1 MLHLKH
7 IHKSKLA
14 MNKLHFILNP
24 LKLATL
30 LAGALALTACINLA
44 PFYSRPEAPVPAT
57 LGDVANE
64 QKALAEIKW
73 QSFVTNKRL
82 QQVID
87 LSLKNNRDLRVAT
100 LNIERARA
108 QYQVQRADLFP
119 TVAATLSET
128 ASKGLS
134 NVGNNGNVAAG
145 TVAASNNNSGN
156 VSHVY
161 RATVGF
167 SAYELDLFGRIRNLN
182 AQALQTFYS
191 EEENRKTTQIS
202 LVAEIST
209 AWLTLAADK
218 KRLAIAQQ
226 TLKSQQNTYDINQK
240 MFDLGVANAL
250 TLKQLQTSVD
260 NARVAVAT
268 YNIQIQQDINALNL
282 LAGSI
287 VPAAWLPDSAL
298 SSVALFTALPRG
310 VTSKT
315 LQQRPDVRAAEHL
328 LEGAN
333 ANIGALRAAFFP
345 TISLT
350 TTVGSASTELNGLF
364 GPGSRIWTFVPQISL
379 PIFNGGRNRANLTI
393 GEKNQQILL
402 AQYEKTV
409 QTAFREVADVLAQ
422 REGIQTQIEAQ
433 KSLTDAASA
442 AFQLAD
448 ARFKNGV
455 DSYLV
460 VLDAQRTLYTAEQ
473 SLVTLELNDAA
484 SQLTLYKVLG
494 GGWQ

>member
-1 MLHLKH
+1 MLNIRYMAL
-7 IHKSKLA
+7 I
-14 MNKLHFILNP
+14 
-24 LKLATL
+24 
-30 LAGALALTACINLA
+30 AGSLALTACINLA

-57 LGDVANE
+57 FGNAPSE
-64 QKALAEIKW
+64 QKAVTELAW
-73 QSFVTNKRL
+73 QSFITDKRL
-82 QQVID
+82 QQVVD
-87 LSLKNNRDLRVAT
+87 LALKNNRDLRVAT
-100 LNIERARA
+100 LNIEKSRAL
-108 QYQVQRADLFP
+108 YQVQRADLFP

-128 ASKGLS
+128 ASKGMS
-134 NVGNNGNVAAG
+134 NVGNIGAATTGAAG
-145 TVAASNNNSGN
+145 TVAASNNRSGN
-156 VSHVY
+156 VSHIY

-167 SAYELDLFGRIRNLN
+167 SAYELDLFGRIRNLSE
-182 AQALQTFYS
+182 QALQTFYAD
-191 EEENRKTTQIS
+191 EENRKSTQIS
-202 LVAEIST
+202 LVAEVAT

-218 KRLAIAQQ
+218 KRLDIAQQ
-226 TLKSQQNTYDINQK
+226 TLKSQQNTYHINQK

-260 NARVAVAT
+260 TARVAVAT
-268 YNIQIQQDINALNL
+268 YNIQIKQDINALNL
-282 LAGSI
+282 LAGSV
-287 VPAAWLPDSAL
+287 VPPTLLPENTLASVVL
-298 SSVALFTALPRG
+298 SSTLPRG
-310 VTSKT
+310 VTSST

-350 TTVGSASTELNGLF
+350 TTIGSASTELNNLF
-364 GPGSRIWTFVPQISL
+364 SSGSSIWTFVPQLSI
-379 PIFNGGRNRANLTI
+379 PIFNAGRNRSNLAV

-409 QTAFREVADVLAQ
+409 QTAFREVADVLVQ
-422 REGIQTQIEAQ
+422 REGLQSQIEAQ
-433 KSLTDAASA
+433 QSLTDAASA

-473 SLVTLELNDAA
+473 TLVTLQLSDAA

-494 GGWQ
+494 GGWH

>member
-1 MLHLKH
+1 
-7 IHKSKLA
+7 
-14 MNKLHFILNP
+14 MNKSTMHKLLP
-24 LKLATL
+24 LLKLPAVI
-30 LAGALALTACINLA
+30 AGSLTLTACINLA

-57 LGDVANE
+57 LGTVATDE
-64 QKALAEIKW
+64 KALTDLGW
-73 QSFVTNKRL
+73 QRFITDKRL
-82 QQVID
+82 QQVVD
-87 LSLKNNRDLRVAT
+87 LALKNNRDLRVAT

-128 ASKGLS
+128 ASKGMS
-134 NVGNNGNVAAG
+134 NVGNIGAATTGAAG
-145 TVAASNNNSGN
+145 TVAASNNRSGS

-167 SAYELDLFGRIRNLN
+167 SAYELDLFGRIRNLSE
-182 AQALQTFYS
+182 QALQSFYS
-191 EEENRKTTQIS
+191 EEENRKSTQIS
-202 LVAEIST
+202 LVAEVAT

-218 KRLAIAQQ
+218 KRLDIAQQ

-268 YNIQIQQDINALNL
+268 YNIQIKQDINALNL
-282 LAGSI
+282 LTGSM
-287 VPAAWLPDSAL
+287 VPVTLLPDSSLA
-298 SSVALFTALPRG
+298 SVVLNKELPRG
-310 VTSKT
+310 VSSKT

-350 TTVGSASTELNGLF
+350 TTVGTASTDLNRLF
-364 GPGSRIWTFVPQISL
+364 HSGSGIWTFVPQISI
-379 PIFNGGRNRANLTI
+379 PVFNAGRNRSNLEV

-409 QTAFREVADVLAQ
+409 QTAFREMADVLVQ
-422 REGIQTQIEAQ
+422 REGLQTQIDAQ
-433 KSLTDAASA
+433 QSLTDAAAA

-473 SLVTLELNDAA
+473 SLVTLQLNDAA

-494 GGWQ
+494 GGWH

>member
-1 MLHLKH
+1 M
-7 IHKSKLA
+7 SKPHA
-14 MNKLHFILNP
+14 MRQYFKQ
-24 LKLATL
+24 A
-30 LAGALALTACINLA
+30 ALITCSLSLTACINLA
-44 PFYSRPEAPVPAT
+44 PFFSPPEAPVPAT
-57 LGDVANE
+57 YGTVDND
-64 QKALAEIKW
+64 QKALTELGW
-73 QSFVTNKRL
+73 QSFITDKRL
-82 QQVID
+82 QQVVD
-87 LSLKNNRDLRVAT
+87 LSLKNNRDLRVAS
-100 LNIERARA
+100 LNIEKARA

-134 NVGNNGNVAAG
+134 NVGNNGNVSAG

-191 EEENRKTTQIS
+191 QEENRKSTQIS
-202 LVAEIST
+202 LVAEVAT

-218 KRLAIAQQ
+218 RRLEIAQQ
-226 TLKSQQNTYDINQK
+226 TLKSQQNTYEINQK
-240 MFDLGVANAL
+240 MFELGVANAL
-250 TLKQLQTSVD
+250 TLRQLQTSVD

-268 YNIQIQQDINALNL
+268 YNIQIKQDINALNL
-282 LAGSI
+282 LAGSM
-287 VPAAWLPDSAL
+287 VPSTLLPDSAL
-298 SSVALFTALPRG
+298 SSVALTTALPRG

-350 TTVGSASTELNGLF
+350 TTIGTASTELDGLF

-379 PIFNGGRNRANLTI
+379 PIFNAGRNRSNLEI

-409 QTAFREVADVLAQ
+409 QTAFREVADVLVQ
-422 REGIQTQIEAQ
+422 REGLQAQLEAQ
-433 KSLTDAASA
+433 QSLNGAAA
-442 AFQLAD
+442 EAFRLAD

-473 SLVTLELNDAA
+473 TLVTLQLSDAA

-494 GGWQ
+494 GGWH

>member
-1 MLHLKH
+1 MSKLQAMSHHLKLTA
-7 IHKSKLA
+7 I
-14 MNKLHFILNP
+14 I
-24 LKLATL
+24 
-30 LAGALALTACINLA
+30 AGTCSLTACINLA
-44 PFYSRPEAPVPAT
+44 PFFSPPQAPVPAT
-57 LGDVANE
+57 FGNVNNE
-64 QKALAEIKW
+64 QKPLTELGW
-73 QSFVTNKRL
+73 QSFITEKRL
-82 QQVID
+82 QQVVD
-87 LSLKNNRDLRVAT
+87 LALKNNRDLRVAT

-156 VSHVY
+156 VSHIY

-226 TLKSQQNTYDINQK
+226 TLKSQQDTYDINQK
-240 MFDLGVANAL
+240 MFELGVANAL

-282 LAGSI
+282 LAGSS
-287 VPAAWLPDSAL
+287 VPMALLPDSQL
-298 SSVALFTALPRG
+298 TSVVFSTTLPRG

-379 PIFNGGRNRANLTI
+379 PIFNGGRNRANLEI

-409 QTAFREVADVLAQ
+409 QTAFREVADVLVQ
-422 REGIQTQIEAQ
+422 REGLQAQLEAQ
-433 KSLTDAASA
+433 QSLNGAAA
-442 AFQLAD
+442 EAFKLAD

-473 SLVTLELNDAA
+473 SLVTLQLSDAA

-494 GGWQ
+494 GGWR

>member
-1 MLHLKH
+1 MSNLMRH
-7 IHKSKLA
+7 
-14 MNKLHFILNP
+14 P
-24 LKLATL
+24 LKLS
-30 LAGALALTACINLA
+30 ALIVCSLSLTACINLA
-44 PFYSRPEAPVPAT
+44 PFFSPPEAPVPAT
-57 LGDVANE
+57 LGTVDND
-64 QKALAEIKW
+64 QKVLTELGW
-73 QSFVTNKRL
+73 QSFINDKRL
-82 QQVID
+82 QQVVD

-100 LNIERARA
+100 LNIEKARA

-134 NVGNNGNVAAG
+134 NVGNNGNVSAG

-191 EEENRKTTQIS
+191 REDNRNSTQIS
-202 LVAEIST
+202 LVAEVAT

-218 KRLAIAQQ
+218 RRLEIAQQ

-250 TLKQLQTSVD
+250 TLRQLQTSVD

-268 YNIQIQQDINALNL
+268 YNIQIKQDINALNL
-282 LAGSI
+282 LAGSM
-287 VPAAWLPDSAL
+287 VPAALLPDSAL
-298 SSVALFTALPRG
+298 SSVALTTALPRG

-345 TISLT
+345 TISMT
-350 TTVGSASTELNGLF
+350 TTIGTASTELDGLF

-379 PIFNGGRNRANLTI
+379 PIFNAGRNRSNLDI

-409 QTAFREVADVLAQ
+409 QTAFREVADVLVQ
-422 REGIQTQIEAQ
+422 REGLQAQLEAQ
-433 KSLTDAASA
+433 QSLNGAAA
-442 AFQLAD
+442 EAFRLAD

-473 SLVTLELNDAA
+473 TLVTLQLSDAA
-484 SQLTLYKVLG
+484 SQLTLYKVFG

>member
-1 MLHLKH
+1 MKLTRLNLMLTLKH
-7 IHKSKLA
+7 LA
-14 MNKLHFILNP
+14 WMP
-24 LKLATL
+24 
-30 LAGALALTACINLA
+30 GALALSACINLA
-44 PFYSRPEAPVPAT
+44 PFYSQPEAPVPAS
-57 LGDVANE
+57 LGTVSTE
-64 QKALAEIKW
+64 QKPLTEVSW
-73 QSFVTNKRL
+73 QSFITDKRL
-82 QQVID
+82 QQVLD
-87 LSLKNNRDLRVAT
+87 LALKNNRDLRVAT

-119 TVAATLSET
+119 TVNAALSET
-128 ASKGLS
+128 ASKGMS
-134 NVGNNGNVAAG
+134 NVGNNGNVSAG
-145 TVAASNNNSGN
+145 TVAASNNSSGN

-161 RATVGF
+161 RATLGF
-167 SAYELDLFGRIRNLN
+167 SAYELDLFGRVRNLN
-182 AQALQTFYS
+182 AQALQAFYA
-191 EEENRKTTQIS
+191 EQENRKSTQIS
-202 LVAEIST
+202 LVAEVAT

-218 KRLAIAQQ
+218 KRLQIAQQ
-226 TLKSQQNTYDINQK
+226 TLQSQQNTYQINQK

-268 YNIQIQQDINALNL
+268 YNIQIQQDTNALNL
-282 LAGSI
+282 LAGSM
-287 VPAAWLPDSAL
+287 VPVAWLPDSSLA
-298 SSVALFTALPRG
+298 SVALTTALPRG
-310 VTSKT
+310 ITSKT
-315 LQQRPDVRAAEHL
+315 LQQRPDVRAAEHQ

-350 TTVGSASTELNGLF
+350 TTIGTASTELNGLF
-364 GPGSRIWTFVPQISL
+364 QTGSRIWTFVPQITL
-379 PIFNGGRNRANLTI
+379 PIFNAGRNRANLTV

-409 QTAFREVADVLAQ
+409 QTAFREVADVLVQ
-422 REGIQTQIEAQ
+422 REGLKAQIEAQ
-433 KSLTDAASA
+433 KSLTDAAAA

-473 SLVTLELNDAA
+473 SLITLQLNDAA
-484 SQLTLYKVLG
+484 SQLTLYKVVG

>member
-1 MLHLKH
+1 MSKRH
-7 IHKSKLA
+7 I
-14 MNKLHFILNP
+14 MRPP
-24 LKLATL
+24 LQRL
-30 LAGALALTACINLA
+30 LLIAIPLSLTACINLA
-44 PFYSRPEAPVPAT
+44 PFYSRPEAPVPASFGT
-57 LGDVANE
+57 VAAE
-64 QKALAEIKW
+64 QKPLTDLGW
-73 QSFVTNKRL
+73 QSFITDKRL
-82 QQVID
+82 QQVVD

-100 LNIERARA
+100 LTIERSRA

-119 TVAATLSET
+119 TVAAALSET
-128 ASKGLS
+128 ASKGMS
-134 NVGNNGNVAAG
+134 NVGNNGNVSAG

-182 AQALQTFYS
+182 EQALQTFYAD
-191 EEENRKTTQIS
+191 EENRKSTQIS
-202 LVAEIST
+202 LVAEVAT

-218 KRLAIAQQ
+218 KRLEIAQQ
-226 TLKSQQNTYDINQK
+226 TLKSQQNTYAINQK
-240 MFDLGVANAL
+240 MFELGVANAL

-260 NARVAVAT
+260 TARVAVAT
-268 YNIQIQQDINALNL
+268 YSIQIKQDINALNL
-282 LAGSI
+282 LAGSV
-287 VPAAWLPDSAL
+287 VPVAWLPDNTLA
-298 SSVALFTALPRG
+298 SVALSAPLPRG
-310 VTSKT
+310 VTSNT

-350 TTVGSASTELNGLF
+350 TTIGTASTELNRLF
-364 GPGSRIWTFVPQISL
+364 HSGSGIWTFVPQISV
-379 PIFNGGRNRANLTI
+379 PIFNAGRNRSNLTI

-409 QTAFREVADVLAQ
+409 QTAFREVADVLVQ
-422 REGIQTQIEAQ
+422 REGLQTQIEAQ
-433 KSLTDAASA
+433 KSLTVAAAA

-473 SLVTLELNDAA
+473 SLVTLQLNDAA
-484 SQLTLYKVLG
+484 SQLTLYKVVG
-494 GGWQ
+494 GGWH

>member
-1 MLHLKH
+1 M
-7 IHKSKLA
+7 SKLHA
-14 MNKLHFILNP
+14 MSQYFKQ
-24 LKLATL
+24 A
-30 LAGALALTACINLA
+30 ALISCSLSLTACINLA
-44 PFYSRPEAPVPAT
+44 PFFSPPEAPVPAT
-57 LGDVANE
+57 YGTVDND
-64 QKALAEIKW
+64 QKALTELGW
-73 QSFVTNKRL
+73 QSFITDKRL
-82 QQVID
+82 QQVVD
-87 LSLKNNRDLRVAT
+87 LSLKNNRDLRVAS
-100 LNIERARA
+100 LNIEKARA

-134 NVGNNGNVAAG
+134 NVGNNGNVSAG

-191 EEENRKTTQIS
+191 QEENRKSTQIS
-202 LVAEIST
+202 LVAEVAT

-218 KRLAIAQQ
+218 RRLEIAEQ
-226 TLKSQQNTYDINQK
+226 TLKSQQTTYEINQK
-240 MFDLGVANAL
+240 MFELGVANAL
-250 TLKQLQTSVD
+250 TLRQLQTSVD

-268 YNIQIQQDINALNL
+268 YNIQIKQDINALNL
-282 LAGSI
+282 LAGSM
-287 VPAAWLPDSAL
+287 VPSTLLPNSAL
-298 SSVALFTALPRG
+298 SSVSLTTSLPRG

-350 TTVGSASTELNGLF
+350 TTIGTASTELDGLF

-379 PIFNGGRNRANLTI
+379 PIFNAGRNRSNLEI

-409 QTAFREVADVLAQ
+409 QTAFREVADVLVQ
-422 REGIQTQIEAQ
+422 REGLQAQLEAQ
-433 KSLTDAASA
+433 QSLNGAAA
-442 AFQLAD
+442 EAFRLAD

-473 SLVTLELNDAA
+473 TLVTLQLSDAA

-494 GGWQ
+494 GGWH

>member
-1 MLHLKH
+1 MKLTRLNLMLTLKH
-7 IHKSKLA
+7 LA
-14 MNKLHFILNP
+14 WMP
-24 LKLATL
+24 
-30 LAGALALTACINLA
+30 GALALSACINLA
-44 PFYSRPEAPVPAT
+44 PFYSQPEAPVPAS
-57 LGDVANE
+57 LGTVSAE
-64 QKALAEIKW
+64 QKPLTEVSW
-73 QSFVTNKRL
+73 QSFITDKRL
-82 QQVID
+82 QQVLD
-87 LSLKNNRDLRVAT
+87 LALKNNRDLRVAT

-119 TVAATLSET
+119 SVNAALSET
-128 ASKGLS
+128 ASKGMS
-134 NVGNNGNVAAG
+134 NVGNNGNVSAG
-145 TVAASNNNSGN
+145 TVAASNNSSGN

-161 RATVGF
+161 RATLGF
-167 SAYELDLFGRIRNLN
+167 SAYELDLFGRVRNLN
-182 AQALQTFYS
+182 AQALQAFYA
-191 EEENRKTTQIS
+191 EQENRKSTQIS
-202 LVAEIST
+202 LVAEVAT

-218 KRLAIAQQ
+218 KRLQIAQQ
-226 TLKSQQNTYDINQK
+226 TLQSQQNTYQINQK

-268 YNIQIQQDINALNL
+268 YNIQIQQDTNALNL
-282 LAGSI
+282 LAGSM
-287 VPAAWLPDSAL
+287 VPVAWLPDSSLA
-298 SSVALFTALPRG
+298 SVALTTALPRG

-315 LQQRPDVRAAEHL
+315 LQQRPDVRAAEHQ

-350 TTVGSASTELNGLF
+350 TTIGTASTELNGLF
-364 GPGSRIWTFVPQISL
+364 QTGSRIWTFVPQITL
-379 PIFNGGRNRANLTI
+379 PIFNAGRNRANLTV
-393 GEKNQQILL
+393 GERNQQILL

-409 QTAFREVADVLAQ
+409 QTAFREVADVLVQ
-422 REGIQTQIEAQ
+422 REGLKAQIEAQ
-433 KSLTDAASA
+433 KSLTDAAAA

-473 SLVTLELNDAA
+473 SLITLQLNDAA
-484 SQLTLYKVLG
+484 SQLTLYKVVG

>member
-1 MLHLKH
+1 M
-7 IHKSKLA
+7 SKLHA
-14 MNKLHFILNP
+14 MSQYFKQ
-24 LKLATL
+24 A
-30 LAGALALTACINLA
+30 ALISCSLSLTACINLA
-44 PFYSRPEAPVPAT
+44 PFFSPPEAPVPAT
-57 LGDVANE
+57 YGTVDND
-64 QKALAEIKW
+64 QKALTELGW
-73 QSFVTNKRL
+73 QSFITDKRL
-82 QQVID
+82 QQVVD
-87 LSLKNNRDLRVAT
+87 LSLKNNRDLRVAS
-100 LNIERARA
+100 LNIEKARA

-134 NVGNNGNVAAG
+134 NVGNNGNVSAG

-191 EEENRKTTQIS
+191 QEENRKSTQIS
-202 LVAEIST
+202 LVAEVAT

-218 KRLAIAQQ
+218 RRLEIAQQ
-226 TLKSQQNTYDINQK
+226 TLKSQQNTYEINQK
-240 MFDLGVANAL
+240 MFELGVANAL
-250 TLKQLQTSVD
+250 TLRQLQTSVD

-268 YNIQIQQDINALNL
+268 YNIQIKQDINALNL
-282 LAGSI
+282 LAGSM
-287 VPAAWLPDSAL
+287 VPSTLLPDSAL
-298 SSVALFTALPRG
+298 SSVALTTALPRG

-350 TTVGSASTELNGLF
+350 TTIGTASTELDGLF

-379 PIFNGGRNRANLTI
+379 PIFNAGRNRSNLEI

-409 QTAFREVADVLAQ
+409 QTAFREVADVLVQ
-422 REGIQTQIEAQ
+422 REGLQAQLEAQ
-433 KSLTDAASA
+433 QSLNGAAA
-442 AFQLAD
+442 EAFRLAD

-473 SLVTLELNDAA
+473 TLVTLQLSDAA

-494 GGWQ
+494 GGWH

>member
-1 MLHLKH
+1 MKLTRLNLNHL
-7 IHKSKLA
+7 LWLPA
-14 MNKLHFILNP
+14 
-24 LKLATL
+24 
-30 LAGALALTACINLA
+30 ALALSACINLA
-44 PFYSRPEAPVPAT
+44 PFYSQLEAPVPAS
-57 LGDVANE
+57 LGTVSTE
-64 QKALAEIKW
+64 QKPLTEVSW
-73 QSFVTNKRL
+73 QSFITDKRL
-82 QQVID
+82 QQVLD
-87 LSLKNNRDLRVAT
+87 LALKNNRDLRVAT

-119 TVAATLSET
+119 TVNAALSET
-128 ASKGLS
+128 ASKGMS
-134 NVGNNGNVAAG
+134 NVGNNGNVSAG
-145 TVAASNNNSGN
+145 TVAASNNSSGN

-161 RATVGF
+161 RATLGF
-167 SAYELDLFGRIRNLN
+167 SAYELDLFGRVRNLN
-182 AQALQTFYS
+182 AQALQAFYA
-191 EEENRKTTQIS
+191 EQENRKSTQIS
-202 LVAEIST
+202 LVAEVAT

-218 KRLAIAQQ
+218 KRLQIAQQ
-226 TLKSQQNTYDINQK
+226 TLQSQQNTYQINQK
-240 MFDLGVANAL
+240 MFELGVANAL

-268 YNIQIQQDINALNL
+268 YNIQIQQDSNALNL
-282 LAGSI
+282 LAGSM
-287 VPAAWLPDSAL
+287 VPVALLPDSNLA
-298 SSVALFTALPRG
+298 SVALTTALPRG

-350 TTVGSASTELNGLF
+350 TTVGTASTELNGLF
-364 GPGSRIWTFVPQISL
+364 QTGSRIWTFVPQITL
-379 PIFNGGRNRANLTI
+379 PIFYGGRNRANLTV

-409 QTAFREVADVLAQ
+409 QTAFREVADVLVQ
-422 REGIQTQIEAQ
+422 REGLQAQIEAQ
-433 KSLTDAASA
+433 RSLTDAAAA

-473 SLVTLELNDAA
+473 TLVTLQLNDAA
-484 SQLTLYKVLG
+484 SQLTLYKVVG

>member
-1 MLHLKH
+1 M
-7 IHKSKLA
+7 SKPHA
-14 MNKLHFILNP
+14 MSQYFKE
-24 LKLATL
+24 A
-30 LAGALALTACINLA
+30 ALITCSLSLTACINLA
-44 PFYSRPEAPVPAT
+44 PFFSPPEAPVPAT
-57 LGDVANE
+57 YGTVDND
-64 QKALAEIKW
+64 QKALTELGW
-73 QSFVTNKRL
+73 QSFITDKRL
-82 QQVID
+82 QQVVD
-87 LSLKNNRDLRVAT
+87 LSLKNNRDLRVAS
-100 LNIERARA
+100 LNIEKARA

-134 NVGNNGNVAAG
+134 NVGNNGNVSAG

-191 EEENRKTTQIS
+191 QEENRKSTQIS
-202 LVAEIST
+202 LVAEVAT

-218 KRLAIAQQ
+218 RRLEIAQQ
-226 TLKSQQNTYDINQK
+226 TLKSQQNTYEINQK
-240 MFDLGVANAL
+240 MFELGVANAL
-250 TLKQLQTSVD
+250 TLRQLQTSVD

-268 YNIQIQQDINALNL
+268 YNIQIKQDINALNL
-282 LAGSI
+282 LAGSM
-287 VPAAWLPDSAL
+287 VPSTLLPDSAL
-298 SSVALFTALPRG
+298 SSVALTTALPRG

-350 TTVGSASTELNGLF
+350 TTIGTASTELDGLF

-379 PIFNGGRNRANLTI
+379 PIFNAGRNRSNLEI

-409 QTAFREVADVLAQ
+409 QTAFREVADVLVQ
-422 REGIQTQIEAQ
+422 REGLQAQLEAQ
-433 KSLTDAASA
+433 QSLNGAAA
-442 AFQLAD
+442 EAFRLAD

-473 SLVTLELNDAA
+473 TLVTLQLSDAA

>member
-1 MLHLKH
+1 M
-7 IHKSKLA
+7 SKPHA
-14 MNKLHFILNP
+14 MSQYFKQ
-24 LKLATL
+24 A
-30 LAGALALTACINLA
+30 ALITCSLSLTACINLA
-44 PFYSRPEAPVPAT
+44 PFFSPPEAPVPAT
-57 LGDVANE
+57 YGTVDND
-64 QKALAEIKW
+64 QKALTELGW
-73 QSFVTNKRL
+73 QSFITDKRL
-82 QQVID
+82 QQVVD
-87 LSLKNNRDLRVAT
+87 LSLKNNRDLRVAS
-100 LNIERARA
+100 LNIEKARA

-134 NVGNNGNVAAG
+134 NVGNNGNVSAG

-191 EEENRKTTQIS
+191 QEENRKSTQIS
-202 LVAEIST
+202 LVAEVAT

-218 KRLAIAQQ
+218 RRLEIAQQ
-226 TLKSQQNTYDINQK
+226 TLKSQQNTYEINQK
-240 MFDLGVANAL
+240 MFELGVANAL
-250 TLKQLQTSVD
+250 TLRQLQTSVD

-268 YNIQIQQDINALNL
+268 YNIQINQDINALNL
-282 LAGSI
+282 LAGSM
-287 VPAAWLPDSAL
+287 VPSTLLPDSAL
-298 SSVALFTALPRG
+298 SSVALTTALPRG

-350 TTVGSASTELNGLF
+350 TTIGTASTELDGLF

-379 PIFNGGRNRANLTI
+379 PIFNAGRNRSNLEI

-409 QTAFREVADVLAQ
+409 QTAFREVADVLVQ
-422 REGIQTQIEAQ
+422 REGLQAQLEAQ
-433 KSLTDAASA
+433 QSLNGAAA
-442 AFQLAD
+442 EAFRLAD

-473 SLVTLELNDAA
+473 TLVTLQLSDAA

-494 GGWQ
+494 GGWH

>member
-1 MLHLKH
+1 MSKLHSMSHHLK
-7 IHKSKLA
+7 L
-14 MNKLHFILNP
+14 P
-24 LKLATL
+24 
-30 LAGALALTACINLA
+30 ALIACSLSLTACINLA
-44 PFYSRPEAPVPAT
+44 PFFSPPEAPVPAT
-57 LGDVANE
+57 FGTVENDEKAITELG
-64 QKALAEIKW
+64 W
-73 QSFVTNKRL
+73 QSFITDKRL
-82 QQVID
+82 QQVVD
-87 LSLKNNRDLRVAT
+87 LSLKNNRDLRVAS
-100 LNIERARA
+100 LNIEKARA

-134 NVGNNGNVAAG
+134 NVGNNGNVSAG

-191 EEENRKTTQIS
+191 QEENRKSTQIS
-202 LVAEIST
+202 LVAEVAT

-218 KRLAIAQQ
+218 KRLEIAQQ
-226 TLKSQQNTYDINQK
+226 TLKSQQDTYDINRK

-268 YNIQIQQDINALNL
+268 YNIQIKQDINALNL
-282 LAGSI
+282 LAGSV
-287 VPAAWLPDSAL
+287 VPVASLPDSSL
-298 SSVALFTALPRG
+298 SSVALSSQLPRG

-345 TISLT
+345 SITLT
-350 TTVGSASTELNGLF
+350 TTVGTASTELDGLF

-379 PIFNGGRNRANLTI
+379 PIFNGGRNRANLDI

-409 QTAFREVADVLAQ
+409 QTAFREVADVLVQ
-422 REGIQTQIEAQ
+422 REGLQAQLEAQ
-433 KSLTDAASA
+433 QSLNGAAA
-442 AFQLAD
+442 EAFKLAD

-473 SLVTLELNDAA
+473 SLVTLQLSDAA

-494 GGWQ
+494 GGWH

>member
-1 MLHLKH
+1 MSNRMRH
-7 IHKSKLA
+7 
-14 MNKLHFILNP
+14 P
-24 LKLATL
+24 LKLS
-30 LAGALALTACINLA
+30 ALIVCSLSLTACINLA
-44 PFYSRPEAPVPAT
+44 PYFRPPEAPVPAT
-57 LGDVANE
+57 LGTVDND
-64 QKALAEIKW
+64 QKALTELGW
-73 QSFVTNKRL
+73 QSFITDKRL
-82 QQVID
+82 QQVVD
-87 LSLKNNRDLRVAT
+87 LSLKNNRDLQVAT
-100 LNIERARA
+100 LNIEKARA

-134 NVGNNGNVAAG
+134 NVGNNGNVSAG

-191 EEENRKTTQIS
+191 QEENRKSTQIS
-202 LVAEIST
+202 LVAEVAT
-209 AWLTLAADK
+209 AWLTVAADK
-218 KRLAIAQQ
+218 KRLDIAQQ
-226 TLKSQQNTYDINQK
+226 TLKSQQDTYDINQK

-268 YNIQIQQDINALNL
+268 YNIQIKQDINALNL
-282 LAGSI
+282 LAGSV
-287 VPAAWLPDSAL
+287 VPAAWLPDSSL
-298 SSVALFTALPRG
+298 SSVALATPLPRG
-310 VTSKT
+310 ISSKT

-345 TISLT
+345 TISMT
-350 TTVGSASTELNGLF
+350 TTIGTASTELDGLF

-379 PIFNGGRNRANLTI
+379 PIFNAGRNRSNLTI

-422 REGIQTQIEAQ
+422 REGLQAQLEAQ
-433 KSLTDAASA
+433 QSLNGAAA
-442 AFQLAD
+442 EAFKLAD

-473 SLVTLELNDAA
+473 SLVTLQLSDAA
-484 SQLTLYKVLG
+484 SQLTLYKVFG
-494 GGWQ
+494 GGWH

>member
-1 MLHLKH
+1 M
-7 IHKSKLA
+7 SKLHA
-14 MNKLHFILNP
+14 MSQYFKQAALI
-24 LKLATL
+24 TCSL
-30 LAGALALTACINLA
+30 LLTACINLA
-44 PFYSRPEAPVPAT
+44 PFFSPPEAPVPAT
-57 LGDVANE
+57 FGTVDND
-64 QKALAEIKW
+64 QKALTELGW
-73 QSFVTNKRL
+73 QSFITDKRL
-82 QQVID
+82 QQVVD
-87 LSLKNNRDLRVAT
+87 LSLKNNRDLRVAS
-100 LNIERARA
+100 LNIEKARA

-134 NVGNNGNVAAG
+134 NVGNNGNVSAG

-191 EEENRKTTQIS
+191 QEENRKSTQIS
-202 LVAEIST
+202 LVAEVAT

-218 KRLAIAQQ
+218 RRLEIAQQ
-226 TLKSQQNTYDINQK
+226 TLKSQQNTYEINQK
-240 MFDLGVANAL
+240 MFELGVANAL
-250 TLKQLQTSVD
+250 TLRQLQTSVD

-268 YNIQIQQDINALNL
+268 YNIQIKQDINALNL
-282 LAGSI
+282 LAGSM
-287 VPAAWLPDSAL
+287 VPSTFLPDSAL
-298 SSVALFTALPRG
+298 SSVALTTALPRG
-310 VTSKT
+310 VTSTT

-350 TTVGSASTELNGLF
+350 TTIGTASTELDGLF

-379 PIFNGGRNRANLTI
+379 PIFNAGRNRSNLEI

-409 QTAFREVADVLAQ
+409 QTAFREVADVLVQ
-422 REGIQTQIEAQ
+422 REGLQAQLEAQ
-433 KSLTDAASA
+433 QSLNGAAA
-442 AFQLAD
+442 EAFRLAD

-473 SLVTLELNDAA
+473 TLVTLQLSDAA

-494 GGWQ
+494 GGWH

>member
-1 MLHLKH
+1 MSNRMRH
-7 IHKSKLA
+7 
-14 MNKLHFILNP
+14 P
-24 LKLATL
+24 LKLSAL
-30 LAGALALTACINLA
+30 ILSSLSLAACINLA
-44 PFYSRPEAPVPAT
+44 PYFRPPEAPVPAT
-57 LGDVANE
+57 LGTVDND
-64 QKALAEIKW
+64 QKALTELGW
-73 QSFVTNKRL
+73 QSFITDKRL
-82 QQVID
+82 QQVVD

-100 LNIERARA
+100 LNIEKARA

-134 NVGNNGNVAAG
+134 NVGNNGNVSAG

-191 EEENRKTTQIS
+191 QEENRKSTQIS
-202 LVAEIST
+202 LVAEVAT
-209 AWLTLAADK
+209 AWLTVAADK
-218 KRLAIAQQ
+218 KRLDIAQQ
-226 TLKSQQNTYDINQK
+226 TLKSQQDTYDINQK

-268 YNIQIQQDINALNL
+268 YNIQIKQDINALNL
-282 LAGSI
+282 LAGSV
-287 VPAAWLPDSAL
+287 VPAAWLPDSSL
-298 SSVALFTALPRG
+298 SSVALATPLPRG
-310 VTSKT
+310 ISSKT

-345 TISLT
+345 TISMT
-350 TTVGSASTELNGLF
+350 TTIGTASTELDGLF

-379 PIFNGGRNRANLTI
+379 PIFNAGRNRSNLTI

-422 REGIQTQIEAQ
+422 RKGLQAQLEAQ
-433 KSLTDAASA
+433 QSLNGAAA
-442 AFQLAD
+442 EAFKLAD

-473 SLVTLELNDAA
+473 SLVTLQLSDAA
-484 SQLTLYKVLG
+484 SQLTLYKVFG
-494 GGWQ
+494 GGWH

>member
-1 MLHLKH
+1 MIKLIKLNLMLPVKY
-7 IHKSKLA
+7 LA
-14 MNKLHFILNP
+14 LV
-24 LKLATL
+24 AGTL
-30 LAGALALTACINLA
+30 LLTACINLA
-44 PFYSRPEAPVPAT
+44 PFYSPPEAPVPAT
-57 LGDVANE
+57 LGTPAIK
-64 QKALAEIKW
+64 QKPLTEVGW
-73 QSFVTNKRL
+73 QSFITDKRL

-87 LSLKNNRDLRVAT
+87 LALKNNRDLRVAA
-100 LNIERARA
+100 LNIEKSRA
-108 QYQVQRADLFP
+108 QYQVQRANLFP

-128 ASKGLS
+128 ASKGMS
-134 NVGNNGNVAAG
+134 NVGNNGNVSAG
-145 TVAASNNNSGN
+145 TVAASNNSSGN

-167 SAYELDLFGRIRNLN
+167 SAYELDLFGRVRNLN
-182 AQALQTFYS
+182 EQALQTFYS
-191 EEENRKTTQIS
+191 QEENRKSTQIS
-202 LVAEIST
+202 LVAEIAT

-218 KRLAIAQQ
+218 KRLEIAQQ
-226 TLKSQQNTYDINQK
+226 TLTSQQNTYEINQK

-268 YNIQIQQDINALNL
+268 YNIQIKQDTNALNL
-282 LAGSI
+282 LAGSM
-287 VPAAWLPDSAL
+287 VPAAWLPDSTLAN
-298 SSVALFTALPRG
+298 VALVTQLPRG

-345 TISLT
+345 TISMT
-350 TTVGSASTELNGLF
+350 TTVGTASTELNGLF
-364 GPGSRIWTFVPQISL
+364 RTGSGIWTFVPQISL
-379 PIFNGGRNRANLTI
+379 PIFNAGRNRANLTI
-393 GEKNQQILL
+393 GEKDQQILL

-409 QTAFREVADVLAQ
+409 QTAFREVADVLVQ
-422 REGIQTQIEAQ
+422 REGLQSQLEAQ
-433 KSLTDAASA
+433 KSLTDAAAA
-442 AFQLAD
+442 AFMLAD

-473 SLVTLELNDAA
+473 SLVTLQLSDAA
-484 SQLTLYKVLG
+484 SQLTLYKVVG
-494 GGWQ
+494 GGWH

>member
-1 MLHLKH
+1 MLNIKH
-7 IHKSKLA
+7 MALI
-14 MNKLHFILNP
+14 
-24 LKLATL
+24 
-30 LAGALALTACINLA
+30 AGSLALTACINLA

-57 LGDVANE
+57 FGNAPAE
-64 QKALAEIKW
+64 QKAVTELAW
-73 QSFVTNKRL
+73 QSFITDKRL
-82 QQVID
+82 QQVVD
-87 LSLKNNRDLRVAT
+87 LALKNNRDLRVAT
-100 LNIERARA
+100 LNIEKSRAL
-108 QYQVQRADLFP
+108 YQVQRADLFP

-128 ASKGLS
+128 ASKGMS
-134 NVGNNGNVAAG
+134 NVGNIGAATTGAAG
-145 TVAASNNNSGN
+145 TVAASNNRSGN
-156 VSHVY
+156 VSHIY

-167 SAYELDLFGRIRNLN
+167 SAYELDLFGRIRNLSE
-182 AQALQTFYS
+182 QALQTFYAD
-191 EEENRKTTQIS
+191 EENRKSTQIS
-202 LVAEIST
+202 LVAEVAT

-218 KRLAIAQQ
+218 KRLEIAQQ
-226 TLKSQQNTYDINQK
+226 TLKSQQNTYHINQK

-260 NARVAVAT
+260 TARVAVAT
-268 YNIQIQQDINALNL
+268 YNIQIKQDINALNL
-282 LAGSI
+282 LAGSV
-287 VPAAWLPDSAL
+287 VPPTLLPENTLASVVL
-298 SSVALFTALPRG
+298 SSTLPRG
-310 VTSKT
+310 VTSST
-315 LQQRPDVRAAEHL
+315 LQQRPDVRAAEHM

-350 TTVGSASTELNGLF
+350 TTIGSASTELNNLF
-364 GPGSRIWTFVPQISL
+364 SSGSSIWTFVPQLSI
-379 PIFNGGRNRANLTI
+379 PIFNAGRNRSNLAV

-409 QTAFREVADVLAQ
+409 QTAFREVADVLVQ
-422 REGIQTQIEAQ
+422 REGLQSQIEAQ
-433 KSLTDAASA
+433 QSLTDAASA

-473 SLVTLELNDAA
+473 TLVTLQLSDAA

-494 GGWQ
+494 GGWH

>member
-1 MLHLKH
+1 MSNLMRH
-7 IHKSKLA
+7 
-14 MNKLHFILNP
+14 P
-24 LKLATL
+24 LKLS
-30 LAGALALTACINLA
+30 ALIVCSLSLTACINLA
-44 PFYSRPEAPVPAT
+44 PFFSPPEAPVPAT
-57 LGDVANE
+57 LGTVDND
-64 QKALAEIKW
+64 QKVLTELGW
-73 QSFVTNKRL
+73 QSFINDKRL
-82 QQVID
+82 QQVVD

-100 LNIERARA
+100 LNIEKARA

-134 NVGNNGNVAAG
+134 NVGNNGNVSAG

-191 EEENRKTTQIS
+191 QEENRKSTQIS
-202 LVAEIST
+202 LVAEVAT

-218 KRLAIAQQ
+218 RRLEIAQQ

-250 TLKQLQTSVD
+250 TLRQLQTSVD

-268 YNIQIQQDINALNL
+268 YNIQIKQDINALNL
-282 LAGSI
+282 LAGSM
-287 VPAAWLPDSAL
+287 VPAALLPDSAL
-298 SSVALFTALPRG
+298 SSVALTTALPRG

-345 TISLT
+345 TISMT
-350 TTVGSASTELNGLF
+350 TTIGTASTELDGLF

-379 PIFNGGRNRANLTI
+379 PIFNAGRNRSNLDI

-409 QTAFREVADVLAQ
+409 QTAFREVADVLVQ
-422 REGIQTQIEAQ
+422 REGLQAQLEAQ
-433 KSLTDAASA
+433 QSLNGAAA
-442 AFQLAD
+442 EAFRLAD

-473 SLVTLELNDAA
+473 TLVTLQLSDAA
-484 SQLTLYKVLG
+484 SQLTLYKVFG

>member
-1 MLHLKH
+1 MTKPE
-7 IHKSKLA
+7 
-14 MNKLHFILNP
+14 LNFM
-24 LKLATL
+24 L
-30 LAGALALTACINLA
+30 LAKHLVLVAGSLALTACINLA
-44 PFYSRPEAPVPAT
+44 PFFSPPEAPVPAT
-57 LGDVANE
+57 LGTVTTD
-64 QKALAEIKW
+64 QKPLTEVSW
-73 QSFVTNKRL
+73 QSFITDKRL
-82 QQVID
+82 QQVVDI
-87 LSLKNNRDLRVAT
+87 SLKNNRDLQVAS
-100 LNIERARA
+100 LNIEKARA

-128 ASKGLS
+128 ASKGMS
-134 NVGNNGNVAAG
+134 NVGNNGNVSAG
-145 TVAASNNNSGN
+145 TVAASNNSSGN

-191 EEENRKTTQIS
+191 QEENRKSTQIS
-202 LVAEIST
+202 LVAEVAT

-218 KRLAIAQQ
+218 KRLDIAQQ
-226 TLKSQQNTYDINQK
+226 TLKSQQDTFTINQK

-268 YNIQIQQDINALNL
+268 YNIQIKQDINALNL

-287 VPAAWLPDSAL
+287 VPVAWLPDSSL
-298 SSVALFTALPRG
+298 SSVALATPLPRG
-310 VTSKT
+310 ISSKT

-345 TISLT
+345 TISMT
-350 TTVGSASTELNGLF
+350 TTIGTASTELDGLF
-364 GPGSRIWTFVPQISL
+364 GTGSRIWTFVPQISL
-379 PIFNGGRNRANLTI
+379 PIFNAGRNRSNLTI

-422 REGIQTQIEAQ
+422 REGLQAQLEAQ
-433 KSLTDAASA
+433 QSLNGAAA
-442 AFQLAD
+442 EAFKLAD

-473 SLVTLELNDAA
+473 SLVTLQLSDAA
-484 SQLTLYKVLG
+484 SQLTLYKVFG
-494 GGWQ
+494 GGWH

>member
-1 MLHLKH
+1 MG
-7 IHKSKLA
+7 
-14 MNKLHFILNP
+14 KLHSMSHY
-24 LKLATL
+24 LKLP
-30 LAGALALTACINLA
+30 ALIACSLSLTACINLA
-44 PFYSRPEAPVPAT
+44 PFFSPPEAPVPAT
-57 LGDVANE
+57 FGTVDNG
-64 QKALAEIKW
+64 QKAITELGW
-73 QSFVTNKRL
+73 QAFITDKRL
-82 QQVID
+82 QQVVD
-87 LSLKNNRDLRVAT
+87 LSLKNNRDLQVAS
-100 LNIERARA
+100 LNIEKARA

-134 NVGNNGNVAAG
+134 NVGNNGNVSAG

-191 EEENRKTTQIS
+191 QEENRKSTQLS
-202 LVAEIST
+202 LVAEVAT

-218 KRLAIAQQ
+218 KRLEIAQQ
-226 TLKSQQNTYDINQK
+226 TLKSQQDTYDINRK

-250 TLKQLQTSVD
+250 TLRQLQTSVD

-268 YNIQIQQDINALNL
+268 YNIQIKQDINALNL
-282 LAGSI
+282 LAGSV
-287 VPAAWLPDSAL
+287 VPVAWLPDSSL
-298 SSVALFTALPRG
+298 SSVALSSQLPRG

-345 TISLT
+345 SITLT
-350 TTVGSASTELNGLF
+350 TTVGTASTELDGLF

-379 PIFNGGRNRANLTI
+379 PIFNGGRNRANLDI
-393 GEKNQQILL
+393 GKKNQQILL

-409 QTAFREVADVLAQ
+409 QTAFREVADVLVQ
-422 REGIQTQIEAQ
+422 REGLQAQLEAQ
-433 KSLTDAASA
+433 QSLNGAAA
-442 AFQLAD
+442 EAFKLAD

-473 SLVTLELNDAA
+473 SLVTLQLSDAA

-494 GGWQ
+494 GGWH

>member
-1 MLHLKH
+1 MSNRMRH
-7 IHKSKLA
+7 
-14 MNKLHFILNP
+14 P
-24 LKLATL
+24 LKLS
-30 LAGALALTACINLA
+30 ALILSSLSLTACINLA
-44 PFYSRPEAPVPAT
+44 PYFRPPEAPVPAT
-57 LGDVANE
+57 LGTVDND
-64 QKALAEIKW
+64 QKALTELGW
-73 QSFVTNKRL
+73 QSFITDKRL
-82 QQVID
+82 QQVVD
-87 LSLKNNRDLRVAT
+87 LSLKNNRDLQVAT
-100 LNIERARA
+100 LNIEKARA

-134 NVGNNGNVAAG
+134 NVGNNGNVSAG

-191 EEENRKTTQIS
+191 QEENRKSTQIS
-202 LVAEIST
+202 LVAEVAT
-209 AWLTLAADK
+209 AWLTVAADK
-218 KRLAIAQQ
+218 KRLDIAQQ
-226 TLKSQQNTYDINQK
+226 TLKSQQDTYDINQK

-268 YNIQIQQDINALNL
+268 YNIQIKQDINALNL
-282 LAGSI
+282 LAGSV
-287 VPAAWLPDSAL
+287 VPAAWLPDSTL
-298 SSVALFTALPRG
+298 SSVALATPLPRG
-310 VTSKT
+310 ISSKT

-345 TISLT
+345 TISMT
-350 TTVGSASTELNGLF
+350 TTIGTASTELDGLF

-379 PIFNGGRNRANLTI
+379 PIFNAGRNRSNLTI

-422 REGIQTQIEAQ
+422 REGLQAQLEAHQ
-433 KSLTDAASA
+433 SLNGAAA
-442 AFQLAD
+442 EAFKLAD

-473 SLVTLELNDAA
+473 SLVTLQLSDAA
-484 SQLTLYKVLG
+484 SQLTLYKVFG
-494 GGWQ
+494 GGWH

>member
-1 MLHLKH
+1 MKLTRLNLMPTLK
-7 IHKSKLA
+7 
-14 MNKLHFILNP
+14 
-24 LKLATL
+24 TL
-30 LAGALALTACINLA
+30 LWMTGPLALSACINLA
-44 PFYSRPEAPVPAT
+44 PFYSQPEAPVPASLGT
-57 LGDVANE
+57 LTTE
-64 QKALAEIKW
+64 QQPLTEVSW
-73 QSFVTNKRL
+73 QSFITDKRL
-82 QQVID
+82 QQVLD
-87 LSLKNNRDLRVAT
+87 LALKNNRDLRVAT

-119 TVAATLSET
+119 TVNAALSET
-128 ASKGLS
+128 ASKGMS
-134 NVGNNGNVAAG
+134 NVGNNGNVSAG
-145 TVAASNNNSGN
+145 TVAASNNSSGN

-161 RATVGF
+161 RATLGF
-167 SAYELDLFGRIRNLN
+167 SAYELDLFGRVRNLN
-182 AQALQTFYS
+182 AQALQAFYA
-191 EEENRKTTQIS
+191 EQENRKSTQIS
-202 LVAEIST
+202 LVAEVAT

-218 KRLAIAQQ
+218 KRLQIAQQ
-226 TLKSQQNTYDINQK
+226 TLKSQQNTYQINQK

-268 YNIQIQQDINALNL
+268 YNSQIQQDSNALNL

-287 VPAAWLPDSAL
+287 VPVAWLPDSSLA
-298 SSVALFTALPRG
+298 SVALTTALPRG

-350 TTVGSASTELNGLF
+350 TTIGTASTELNGLF
-364 GPGSRIWTFVPQISL
+364 QTGSRIWTFVPQITL
-379 PIFNGGRNRANLTI
+379 PIFNAGRNRANLTI
-393 GEKNQQILL
+393 GEQNQQILL

-409 QTAFREVADVLAQ
+409 QTAFREVADVLVQ
-422 REGIQTQIEAQ
+422 REGLQAQIEAQ
-433 KSLTDAASA
+433 RSLTAAASA

-473 SLVTLELNDAA
+473 SLITLQLNDAA
-484 SQLTLYKVLG
+484 SQLTLYKVVG